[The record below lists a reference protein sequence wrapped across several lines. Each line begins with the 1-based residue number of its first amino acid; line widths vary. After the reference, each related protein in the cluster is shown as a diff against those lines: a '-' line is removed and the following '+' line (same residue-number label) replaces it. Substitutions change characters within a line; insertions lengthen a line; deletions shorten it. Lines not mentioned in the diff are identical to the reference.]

1 MKSLLITFG
10 CSWTYGIGLCW
21 HPGISAEEF
30 ESSRWLPEICDK
42 FSFRGILADRY
53 NLDTLNFSQGGSSNQ
68 TQFRL
73 AREYFGS
80 LLYEQHQRQYE
91 KILVVWGITSTAR
104 NELYFADSGLRRSFM
119 YSGNNSRLCKILVTD
134 HYDHAH
140 EVEQLA
146 HQIRFWNKFFVSN
159 GIDHIWFDTFNHHDY
174 PEDSKIQQDYESVTG
189 PNWPTWHDYVF
200 EPHKVDPTILA
211 EINDTNRWNFA
222 LYRSVT
228 GKFLNAAQRPRDIL
242 SRLAAEHGWSGS
254 TDQYHMSD
262 WSVDSDRIGTLEKQS
277 LVNPI
282 SLHPTRR
289 GHELISAMFVPW
301 FDRVL

>member
-10 CSWTYGIGLCW
+10 CSWTYGIGLSW

-30 ESSRWLPEICDK
+30 ESSRWLPEICDRL
-42 FSFRGILADRY
+42 SFRGILAGRY
-53 NLDTLNFSQGGSSNQ
+53 DLDALNFSQGASSNQ

-73 AREYFGS
+73 ARDYFGS
-80 LLYEQHQRQYE
+80 LLFEQHQRQYE

-104 NELYFADSGLRRSFM
+104 NEVYHVDSKMRSSFLYSDQTALA
-119 YSGNNSRLCKILVTD
+119 KIMVTD

-146 HQIRFWNKFFVSN
+146 KDILFWNKFFASN
-159 GIDHIWFDTFNHHDY
+159 GIDNIWFDTFNHHDY
-174 PEDSKIQQDYESVTG
+174 PEDAKIQQDYESLAG

-200 EPHKVDPTILA
+200 NTDKIDPAIMS
-211 EINDTNRWNFA
+211 EINDTSRWNFG
-222 LYRSVT
+222 LHRSVA
-228 GKFLNAAQRPRDIL
+228 GRFLHATQHPRDIL
-242 SRLAAEHGWSGS
+242 SCLAADHGWKPT
-254 TDQYHMSD
+254 TDQYHLSD
-262 WSVDSDRIGTLEKQS
+262 WNEDSDRIKVLLKQG

-282 SLHPTRR
+282 TLHPTAQA
-289 GHELISAMFVPW
+289 HELISTMFVPW